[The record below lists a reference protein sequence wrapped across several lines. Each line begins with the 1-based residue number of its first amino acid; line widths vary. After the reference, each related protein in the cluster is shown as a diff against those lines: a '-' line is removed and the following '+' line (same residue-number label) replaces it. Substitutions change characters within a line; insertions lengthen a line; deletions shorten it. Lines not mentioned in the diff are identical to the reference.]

1 MEKPTDRT
9 ELLITLLTEHQPTL
23 FRYIFSLLANEADA
37 RDVLQ
42 ETSLAISRK
51 FSNYDPKR
59 PFLPWAYRFAYLEVL
74 KQREKTKRSPLC
86 FSEDIVELLADERQ
100 KVEPHL
106 DARLSA
112 LRSCLEKLPQD
123 DRRMMAYR
131 YDSGHDT
138 EEIMERMEMTR
149 RTLFRNL
156 GRVRASLADCITK
169 QLKKEGFA

>member
-9 ELLITLLTEHQPTL
+9 ELLITLLTEHQPAL

-51 FSNYDPKR
+51 FANYDSER

-106 DARLSA
+106 DARLVA
-112 LRSCLEKLPQD
+112 LESCLEKLPQD
-123 DRRMMAYR
+123 DRRMMTYR

-156 GRVRASLADCITK
+156 ERVRASLADCITK